1 MRKLAVVFIL
11 SVAVLAAIGCKGA
24 TTPEVESFVGTW
36 SATKAEYE
44 SVANPGTKVDIITQ
58 GSTLTLVF
66 TANTCVLTIT
76 DPGEAPFVAN
86 ATWSASTDVLTF
98 TWTSG
103 LNGDTQFDYVLDVD
117 ELRLDGGHMPFE
129 FTAGNPEE
137 AILSLIL
144 AKQ

>member
-1 MRKLAVVFIL
+1 MKNIAMVFVL
-11 SVAVLAAIGCKGA
+11 SVAVLAAAGCKST

-36 SATKAEYE
+36 AATKAEYE

-66 TANTCVLTIT
+66 TSNTCILTIT

-103 LNGDTQFDYVLDVD
+103 LNGESQFDYLLDVD
-117 ELRLDGGHMPFE
+117 ELRLDGGHMPFD
-129 FTAGNPEE
+129 FTAGSPEE